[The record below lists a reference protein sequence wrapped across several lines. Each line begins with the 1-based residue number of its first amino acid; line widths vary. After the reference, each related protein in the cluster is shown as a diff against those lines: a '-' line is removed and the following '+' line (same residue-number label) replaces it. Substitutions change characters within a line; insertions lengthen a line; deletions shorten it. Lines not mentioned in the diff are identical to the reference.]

1 MIITKQKKID
11 DSGSHFRK
19 KGQIASN
26 LKIASIDLKITKIK
40 AFIEELKT
48 NNRILD

>member
-19 KGQIASN
+19 KGQIASRD

-40 AFIEELKT
+40 AFMK
-48 NNRILD
+48 N